1 MQTQAR
7 VVVIGGG
14 AIGVSTAYHLAKY
27 GWKDVVLI
35 EKHELTSGSTWMA
48 AGNCSFFHGNYYCT
62 QVNMKSI
69 EIYKQLEAETG
80 QSVGWHTTGSIRTA
94 DNPGRMEELG
104 YIFSMNRCL
113 GLDVSWVTPQQIG
126 EMHPLMNTEG
136 ITAGLY
142 WPDDGDV
149 DPNGITMA
157 MSIGAKKH
165 GAVIQ
170 AHTQV
175 TGIDQTASG
184 EWRVHTDKGDIT
196 CEYVVNAAGLWGPEV
211 ARMVGLEIPSIAGEH
226 THILFEAIDA
236 VVDRDSFLPLVRD
249 PDRSIYIRQ
258 EMDSLILGLYESK
271 VKQWHPRGV
280 PWDYA
285 QTELQPDIDH
295 IADFIEHGIHRF
307 PTMGET
313 GFKHVTDGPITYT
326 PNGDPLVGPAYP
338 LKNFFHAC
346 GYSFGITQAGG
357 IGHYLAGWIMNG
369 EPEIDLWPVDS
380 RRYGSYANWAYNHEK
395 IEDTYPRLYAIICP
409 NDWRDAAR
417 PNRTAPIY
425 EYQKKAGAVFG
436 DYYGWEC
443 PNYFTDN
450 PDDRREHPGWKRN
463 NSAPHVKAECRH
475 VMENAGLLDLSRF
488 AKTRITGP
496 GAEAWLNR
504 MTCQKVPTR
513 DGRIALA
520 PMLDP
525 NGNFKSDMTVT
536 RIADGDFF
544 CVTASVGKRHDQ
556 HWLMQ
561 NLPDDGS
568 VTLQDV
574 TYSQGCFVLAGP
586 KSRQVLA
593 EACYN
598 DVSNEAFAFGTSR
611 EIYIG
616 RIKCRVQRMNYVGE
630 LGYEIFHPIESQ
642 LAVFETLMAAGS
654 AHDLKMFGMY
664 AMDSM
669 RLEKGYM
676 AWKSEINL
684 HHTPLE
690 TNIAWTVKMD
700 KDFIGK
706 AGLEKQQAEGVSR
719 QLVCL
724 ACEAEDADPWGYNPI
739 FSEDKIVGMTSS
751 GGYGHRTETSIA
763 LGYVPPP
770 LAAPGTALEVEIL
783 GRKVAAKVVAM
794 PLYDPQNERMKA

>member
-1 MQTQAR
+1 MKTQAR

-14 AIGVSTAYHLAKY
+14 AIGVSVAYHLAKY

-69 EIYKQLEAETG
+69 EIYQGLEAETG

-104 YIFSMNRCL
+104 FIFSMNRCL
-113 GLDVSWVTPQQIG
+113 GLDVSWITPEKMQ
-126 EMHPLMNTEG
+126 EMHPLMNVDG
-136 ITAGLY
+136 IIGGLY

-165 GAVIQ
+165 GAEINT
-170 AHTQV
+170 HTQV
-175 TGIDQTASG
+175 TGIDRSPAG
-184 EWRVHTDKGDIT
+184 EWLVHTDKGDIA
-196 CEYVVNAAGLWGPEV
+196 CEYVVNAAGLWAPEV
-211 ARMVGLEIPSIAGEH
+211 AKMVGLEIPSIAGEH
-226 THILFEAIDA
+226 THILFEAID
-236 VVDRDSFLPLVRD
+236 VVEKRDGYLPLVRD

-271 VKQWHPRGV
+271 VKQWNPKGV

-295 IADFIEHGIHRF
+295 IADFIEHGIYRF
-307 PTMGET
+307 PIMGDT

-357 IGHYLAGWIMNG
+357 IGHYLAGWMMNG

-425 EYQKKAGAVFG
+425 EYQKQAGAVFG

-450 PDDRREHPGWKRN
+450 TADKRENPGWKRN
-463 NSAPHVKAECRH
+463 NTSGYVDAECKH
-475 VMENAGLLDLSRF
+475 VMEKVGILDLSRF

-504 MTCQKVPTR
+504 MTCQKVPAK
-513 DGRIALA
+513 DGRIALS
-520 PMLDP
+520 PMLDH

-536 RIADGDFF
+536 RIKDGEYF

-556 HWLMQ
+556 HWLME
-561 NLPDDGS
+561 NLPADGS
-568 VTLQDV
+568 VCMEDV
-574 TYSQGCFVLAGP
+574 TYQQGCLVLAGP
-586 KSRQVLA
+586 RSRDVLA
-593 EACYN
+593 KACYD
-598 DVSNEAFAFGTSR
+598 DVTNEAFPFGTSR
-611 EIYIG
+611 EIYVG
-616 RIKCRVQRMNYVGE
+616 RVKCQVNRMNYVGE
-630 LGYEIFHPIESQ
+630 LGYEIFHPIQSQ
-642 LAVFETLMAAGS
+642 IPVFEALMAAGEKYE
-654 AHDLKMFGMY
+654 LKMFGMY

-669 RLEKGYM
+669 RLEKGYL
-676 AWKSEINL
+676 AWKSEMNV

-690 TNIAWTVKMD
+690 TNVAWTVKMD

-706 AGLEKQQAEGVSR
+706 AGLEKQKAAGVPR

-724 ACEAEDADPWGYNPI
+724 VCQAEDADPWGYNPI
-739 FSEDKIVGMTSS
+739 FNGDEIVGMTSS
-751 GGYGHRTETSIA
+751 GGYGHRTDKSIA
-763 LGYVPPP
+763 LGYVPPA
-770 LAAPGTALEVEIL
+770 LAAPGTRLEVEVL
-783 GRKVAAKVVAM
+783 GQKLAAEVVAM
-794 PLYDPQNERMKA
+794 PLYDPKNERMKA